1 MNIIFLDIDGVLN
14 SQAYLESKR
23 NNKGFYELSTFHL
36 QKLAK
41 LYHSCNALIVLT
53 STWRQLEKE
62 DIYQYLIDSLAKY
75 DMYIISK
82 TPIINMNRP
91 LEIKTWLN
99 NRIDKEQIH
108 FIILDDDFSQEEYDK
123 YDLGKYLI
131 KTYFYCDT
139 IEDGGLQQKQ
149 VDDAINLFKKQ
160 ERNDDNGSI
169 SL

>member
-1 MNIIFLDIDGVLN
+1 MKLIVAVDNSWGIGGKKMSRQLKQQFHYSQIMLNGMIIKPLKENYMNQQKKRDNYMNIIFLDIDGVLN

-82 TPIINMNRP
+82 TPIIN
-91 LEIKTWLN
+91 
-99 NRIDKEQIH
+99 
-108 FIILDDDFSQEEYDK
+108 
-123 YDLGKYLI
+123 
-131 KTYFYCDT
+131 
-139 IEDGGLQQKQ
+139 
-149 VDDAINLFKKQ
+149 
-160 ERNDDNGSI
+160 I
-169 SL
+169 SS